1 MLRLFNVYIPTS
13 VVALLLSEIVLL
25 FTCYV
30 IAAALRM
37 TTDLEVFFLYG
48 TGFLGTGTV
57 IGSIVLGMYFQDL
70 YTQFRIRSRLVL
82 IQQVCLAIGVA
93 FLIQAILNYVSP
105 GMLLPRWVMLY
116 GSALALIAIPL
127 WRVAYELAVTQA
139 IAAQQVLFVGSN
151 NVVLQLASEFNSSP
165 ELGLR
170 CLGFVEDNP
179 EGKNPDDSDVLG
191 PLTDLKKIVEAT
203 RPDRIVVGLKE
214 RRGRLPVNDL
224 LELRFS
230 GIPIEQAGSLFE
242 ATFGRIT
249 TQELRPSDLIFTAGL
264 GPRQSSVRF
273 QAIYSFIIGA
283 TLLLLAAPVML
294 IVAILVRIT
303 SKGPILYR
311 QIRVGKDDKP
321 FTVYKFRSMRVDA
334 EATSGAVWATKND
347 PRITSIGKW
356 LRKTRLDE
364 LPQLFNVINGDMSMV
379 GPRPERPEFTR
390 TLEQQIP
397 FYRQRTCVRP
407 GVTGWAQINHKYGDT
422 IEDTITKL
430 EYDLYY
436 IKHLSLALDLYIIFS
451 TVKTVLTG
459 RGAQ

>member
-13 VVALLLSEIVLL
+13 VVALLLSEVILL

-30 IAAALRM
+30 LAAAMRM

-57 IGSIVLGMYFQDL
+57 VGSIVVGMYFQDL
-70 YTQFRIRSRLVL
+70 YTQFRVRSRLVL

-105 GMLLPRWVMLY
+105 GLLLPRWVMLY
-116 GSALALIAIPL
+116 GSALALIVIPL
-127 WRVAYELAVTQA
+127 WRYIYGMGVMQATVAQR
-139 IAAQQVLFVGSN
+139 VLFIGTN
-151 NVVLQLASEFNSSP
+151 NLVQQLATEFDESP
-165 ELGLR
+165 EMGLR
-170 CLGFVEDNP
+170 CVGFVDNP
-179 EGKNPDDSDVLG
+179 SDEIPENIELLG
-191 PLTDLKKIVEAT
+191 QISDLKPIVEVT

-214 RRGRLPVNDL
+214 RRGRLPVNTL

-230 GIPIEQAGSLFE
+230 GIPIEQAGALFE

-249 TQELRPSDLIFTAGL
+249 TQELRPSDLIFTGGL

-273 QAIYSFIIGA
+273 QSIYSFIIGA
-283 TLLLLAAPVML
+283 TML
-294 IVAILVRIT
+294 ILLSPIMVAVAILVKLT

-334 EATSGAVWATKND
+334 EARSGAVWATKND
-347 PRITSIGKW
+347 PRITPIGKW
-356 LRKTRLDE
+356 LRKLRFDE

-397 FYRQRTCVRP
+397 FYRQRTCVKP
-407 GVTGWAQINHKYGDT
+407 GVTGWAQINYKYGDT
-422 IEDTITKL
+422 IEDTIAKL

-451 TVKTVLTG
+451 TIKTVLTA